1 MHGESFASFVVPA
14 EVWEQ
19 PRMRQAL
26 TSRDIA
32 AVLGL
37 LQEAI
42 PRLSQRRLAT
52 AIGTEQGRVN
62 EWINRRRQVATL
74 AMYEQIANGLEMPD
88 PARVALGLAPR
99 GIAATVSVLGA
110 SPPPETPSASPRYPS
125 TQEIEE
131 VTAMAAAESARFG
144 RFAQQTNTGPHT
156 LEQFYSDL
164 RRIVIAY
171 PHSPVYPLFMQ
182 VRELRDEVFK
192 LLEGRQPPGQTREL
206 YLIAAALCGVLANAS
221 FDLGNFAAAE
231 TQARTALVAAEQAGH
246 TGMRTWVRG
255 TQALIAYWDHRDQ
268 DAVDLAADGWR
279 HAPIDSSARVRIA
292 CIEARARGRMHD
304 SEGTDDALRRAE
316 QAREHVNDT
325 DGLVGMMAFP
335 TAKQLYYAGAARLWL
350 GDDNTHLAA
359 AERLSAD
366 AVDLYAA
373 DPPAERRIGE
383 MSLARMDL
391 AVARL
396 ARNDLDGAANQI
408 EQVLDVSGTRRTEAV
423 SRRLLDVYTALQAPH
438 WGTTELA
445 TRLRDR
451 ILDSPV
457 RTTPELPLGGDS

>member
-1 MHGESFASFVVPA
+1 MHEKSFASFVVPA

-19 PRMRQAL
+19 PWMRQAL
-26 TSRDIA
+26 LSRDIA
-32 AVLGL
+32 AVLRL
-37 LQEAI
+37 VLQAT
-42 PRLSQRRLAT
+42 PWLSQKRLAT
-52 AIGTEQGRVN
+52 AISIEPGRVN

-74 AMYEQIANGLEMPD
+74 ATYEKIADGLKMPD
-88 PARVALGLAPR
+88 SARVMLGLAPR
-99 GIAATVSVLGA
+99 DSAAAFSVVGA
-110 SPPPETPSASPRYPS
+110 SVPSEAVSALPRYPS
-125 TQEIEE
+125 VQEIEE
-131 VTAMAAAESARFG
+131 ATAMAAAESARFG
-144 RFAQQTNTGPHT
+144 RFAQQTNTGTHT

-164 RRIVIAY
+164 RRIVTIY
-171 PHSPVYPLFMQ
+171 PHSPVYPLFVQ
-182 VRELRDEVFK
+182 VRELRDEVFE

-268 DAVDLAADGWR
+268 DAVDLAVDGWR

-304 SEGTDDALRRAE
+304 SAGTDEALRRAE
-316 QAREHVNDT
+316 QAREHVSDV
-325 DGLVGMMAFP
+325 DELVGMMAFP
-335 TAKQLYYAGAARLWL
+335 VAKQFYYAGAARLWL
-350 GDDNTHLAA
+350 GDNTHLAA
-359 AERLSAD
+359 AEQLSAD
-366 AVDLYAA
+366 AVVLYAA

-396 ARNDLDGAANQI
+396 ARNDLDGAADQI
-408 EQVLDVSGTRRTEAV
+408 EQVLEAGGTRRTESVA
-423 SRRLLDVYTALQAPH
+423 RRLLDVHTALQAPH
-438 WGTTELA
+438 WCTTELA
-445 TRLRDR
+445 ASLRNR
-451 ILDSPV
+451 IVDSPIHI
-457 RTTPELPLGGDS
+457 TPALPSGGNT